1 MKSGAK
7 TGTRARAQPADPY
20 TKVVIVS
27 CRPQMAAGN
36 IQTLFATYILRG
48 ERPIGVM
55 SRAKYG
61 AAGALA
67 VWCAVVGYF
76 MLLNRTLDLQVYF
89 VLALIGLL
97 VVAVLIDTP
106 FAQPKYMRRMKYI
119 IAAGVAV
126 FGYIVV
132 MKVMEIVAK

>member
-1 MKSGAK
+1 M
-7 TGTRARAQPADPY
+7 T
-20 TKVVIVS
+20 
-27 CRPQMAAGN
+27 
-36 IQTLFATYILRG
+36 
-48 ERPIGVM
+48 
-55 SRAKYG
+55 RAKYA

-67 VWCAVVGYF
+67 AWAAVVGAF
-76 MLLNRTLDLQVYF
+76 MLLNRTLDLEVYF

-106 FAQPKYMRRMKYI
+106 FAQPKYMRRMKYL